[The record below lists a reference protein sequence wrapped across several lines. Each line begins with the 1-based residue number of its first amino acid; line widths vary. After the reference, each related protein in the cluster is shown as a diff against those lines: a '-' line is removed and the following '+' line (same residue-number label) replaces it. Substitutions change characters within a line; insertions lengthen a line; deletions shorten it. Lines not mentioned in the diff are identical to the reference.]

1 MTDFNAVLSAMIVNA
16 VKEGVATLQPEKESI
31 CEHATIKGIRGLAA
45 YLGISSATAQRLK
58 NEGKIPYSRIGN
70 RVYFVPSQVD
80 NAIKVNTNEL

>member
-16 VKEGVATLQPEKESI
+16 VKEGVATLQPQKESI

-58 NEGKIPYSRIGN
+58 NEGKIPYS
-70 RVYFVPSQVD
+70 
-80 NAIKVNTNEL
+80 